1 MNYFIFQGNDHDCG
15 FASLKMLMAN
25 FKHDKS
31 YLYIK
36 KLRRKDSLTVTDII
50 KEAGYYGL
58 VLSSYG
64 CDDDYYDQL
73 KTPSLTLIRNN
84 HVVVVKKVSKKKIT
98 YLDPE
103 FGKVTVKK
111 DEFLAIWCRIVIEIE
126 KDYMSK
132 AKKIR
137 RSVLPL
143 RLRILEA
150 VTSLISAAILIA
162 TFYLL
167 NNQENA
173 VFSLLFLLLFITT
186 QIIENII
193 ISKEINFF
201 DFNYIE
207 PYFSRRKNQ
216 TKLSYLEFVGF
227 KQNFFTNSRSMLSS
241 VLVAFTIT
249 FLLCL
254 NDFRNVFALLALVL
268 LKVLDIFVFSKSYEE
283 KRYQIGRYEEQ
294 CFKNKQQSS
303 DYAFKANR
311 LASFVVTQN
320 SIKQIFYIAVSFAFA
335 LAMMLITG
343 NSGCNY
349 VIFHFGLYYV
359 GFNSFSQLL
368 NGLSSKK
375 EMYKMECRFFDRCNL

>member
-150 VTSLISAAILIA
+150 ATSLISAAILIA

-167 NNQENA
+167 NNEENA
-173 VFSLLFLLLFITT
+173 VFYLESGNIDITESERIHEFYETWLPHDSETVEFDWQSGVAGLYINLGGTRPTTKNADFKLFSTIFTKITPSFLVVKQLLL
-186 QIIENII
+186 
-193 ISKEINFF
+193 
-201 DFNYIE
+201 
-207 PYFSRRKNQ
+207 
-216 TKLSYLEFVGF
+216 TKLP
-227 KQNFFTNSRSMLSS
+227 
-241 VLVAFTIT
+241 
-249 FLLCL
+249 
-254 NDFRNVFALLALVL
+254 
-268 LKVLDIFVFSKSYEE
+268 FS
-283 KRYQIGRYEEQ
+283 
-294 CFKNKQQSS
+294 
-303 DYAFKANR
+303 
-311 LASFVVTQN
+311 
-320 SIKQIFYIAVSFAFA
+320 
-335 LAMMLITG
+335 
-343 NSGCNY
+343 
-349 VIFHFGLYYV
+349 
-359 GFNSFSQLL
+359 
-368 NGLSSKK
+368 
-375 EMYKMECRFFDRCNL
+375 